1 MAVAANKRSV
11 MTLFSGPT
19 DIYSHQVRI
28 VLAEKG
34 VSFEIEHV
42 EKDNPPQDLIDLNPN
57 QSVPTLVDRELTLW
71 ESRIIMEY
79 LDERFPHPPL
89 MPVYPVARGESRLY
103 MHRIE
108 KDWYTL
114 MNVIVN
120 GSASEADSARKQL
133 REELLAIAP
142 VFGQKPYFL
151 SDEFSLVDCYL
162 APLLWRLPQLG
173 IEFSGAGAKELKG
186 YMTRVFER
194 DSFLASLTEAEREMR
209 LGRTCMDLSQLTPRR
224 PYLLR
229 AFYEW
234 LLDNQLTP
242 HLVVDVMLPGV
253 HVPMEYARDGQI
265 VLNIAPRAV
274 GNLELSNDEVRFN
287 ARFGGV
293 PRQVSVPLAAVL
305 AIYARENGAGT
316 MFEPEA
322 AYDEDVV
329 SLNDDDNTAGAESE
343 TVMSVIDGDKPD
355 HDDDSSP
362 DDEPPPPRGG
372 RPALR
377 VVK

>member
-42 EKDNPPQDLIDLNPN
+42 EKDNPPQDLIDLNPYRT
-57 QSVPTLVDRELTLW
+57 VPTLVDRELTLW

-114 MNVIVN
+114 MNTIIN
-120 GSASEADSARKQL
+120 GSASEADAARKQL

-142 VFGQKPYFL
+142 VFVL
-151 SDEFSLVDCYL
+151 SDEFSLVDCYR
-162 APLLWRLPQLG
+162 APRLWRLPQLG
-173 IEFSGAGAKELKG
+173 IEFSGPGAKELKG

-209 LGRTCMDLSQLTPRR
+209 LGRS
-224 PYLLR
+224 
-229 AFYEW
+229 
-234 LLDNQLTP
+234 
-242 HLVVDVMLPGV
+242 
-253 HVPMEYARDGQI
+253 
-265 VLNIAPRAV
+265 
-274 GNLELSNDEVRFN
+274 
-287 ARFGGV
+287 
-293 PRQVSVPLAAVL
+293 
-305 AIYARENGAGT
+305 
-316 MFEPEA
+316 
-322 AYDEDVV
+322 
-329 SLNDDDNTAGAESE
+329 
-343 TVMSVIDGDKPD
+343 
-355 HDDDSSP
+355 
-362 DDEPPPPRGG
+362 
-372 RPALR
+372 
-377 VVK
+377 